1 MKSRALHF
9 LPLAFLAG
17 THGFA
22 LFAPYV
28 AVVLAA
34 LHFRN
39 VRRDRARERDPD
51 HATALDKGEGG
62 KAFDAGALDPDQVPA
77 LA

>member
-28 AVVLAA
+28 AVVLTA
-34 LHFRN
+34 LHVRN
-39 VRRDRARERDPD
+39 VRRDRARVRERDQAAPLNEG
-51 HATALDKGEGG
+51 TAP
-62 KAFDAGALDPDQVPA
+62 DAGGLDPDAVPA